1 VNELKS
7 AARPFVIAIGGPS
20 GSGKSTVVSRTASL
34 LGDAIT
40 LFFDD
45 YASVSTYPN
54 DVGAWIR
61 DGANPN
67 EWETPR
73 FARDLIALRQ
83 GQPIFPPGGA
93 ARRESARY
101 IVVEEPFGRARE
113 EMREAIDLAA
123 IIDLPLE
130 VALARRIRRNI
141 QPGLEDAAA
150 SVECLRSL
158 GQFLDAYLDGQIRE
172 GYLVINRIALTT
184 CDVVLDGLKPSE
196 ELAEQV
202 VQMVRARNR

>member
-1 VNELKS
+1 MNELKS